1 MIGGEKRRFRISERR
16 VLWRDFFSL
25 AGRLVLVGAFCKHR
39 GRNQWAGNKSDF
51 GDGRLQVAETSRRA
65 SELESKAK
73 ERVMRKDAGQ
83 K

>member
-1 MIGGEKRRFRISERR
+1 VCCG
-16 VLWRDFFSL
+16 VVFFSL
-25 AGRLVLVGAFCKHR
+25 TGRLVLVGAFSEHR

-73 ERVMRKDAGQ
+73 EREMRKDAGQ